1 MRSSI
6 LALVL
11 SLLGGAALADID
23 EACRTADHLV
33 HADFALPKVAAA
45 IADKRL
51 NVVVLGS
58 GSSALG
64 GPTWAS
70 KAYPGRFEAAL
81 VEKLPGV
88 QVKVTTYA
96 KPRQSA
102 ADMEKEIEKVLAAD
116 KPALVVWQTGT
127 ADAIGGIDPEEFR
140 ASIDD
145 GVDALHAGSADVVLM
160 NMQYSPRTESM
171 IALNAYADAMRFV
184 ALQRNVNLF
193 DRFSIMKHWNELGT
207 FDFYAATKKM
217 DLAERVH
224 SCIGRMLARMVLE
237 GTSLTASENKENH

>member
-11 SLLGGAALADID
+11 TLFGGAAFADVD
-23 EACRTADHLV
+23 GACQVADHLV

-45 IADKRL
+45 IAEKRL
-51 NVVVLGS
+51 NIVVLGS
-58 GSSALG
+58 ASSALG
-64 GPTWAS
+64 GPAWAS

-81 VEKLPGV
+81 AERLPGV

-102 ADMEKEIEKVLAAD
+102 ADMEKEIAKVLAAD
-116 KPALVVWQTGT
+116 KPALVLWQTGT

-140 ASIDD
+140 SAIDD
-145 GVDALHAGSADVVLM
+145 GVDALHAGSADVILI

-184 ALQRNVNLF
+184 ALQREVNLF
-193 DRFSIMKHWNELGT
+193 DRFAIMKHWNELGT

-224 SCIGRMLARMVLE
+224 ACIGRMLARMVLE
-237 GTSLTASENKENH
+237 GTNLTAADNKENH